1 MIREHKIFKLVAL
14 RRLDPRQVKIEAY
27 YDCDDISAYI
37 YMAKNQKYI

>member
-14 RRLDPRQVKIEAY
+14 RRLDSRQFKLRTY
-27 YDCDDISAYI
+27 YDYDDISAYI